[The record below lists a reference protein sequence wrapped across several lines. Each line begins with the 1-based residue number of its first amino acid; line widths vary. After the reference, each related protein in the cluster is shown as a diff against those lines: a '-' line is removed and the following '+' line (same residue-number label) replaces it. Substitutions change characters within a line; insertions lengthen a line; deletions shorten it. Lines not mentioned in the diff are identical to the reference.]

1 MQGHGKKKKAAVRLN
16 KGEERRSSGVERQD
30 RRRSSGAK
38 YAAIDDDAAAADVD
52 VNRVTMW
59 CTAWVGGIPAE
70 FVKSS
75 NYTSNPP
82 PNPHHYCKL
91 QNKCYLFREEIRLK
105 MQK

>member
-52 VNRVTMW
+52 VDRVTMW
-59 CTAWVGGIPAE
+59 CTAE

-91 QNKCYLFREEIRLK
+91 QNKRYLFREEIRLK